1 MNFNYTENQK
11 MIADMVQQF
20 AKRKITPFVREWDDK
35 QYFPH
40 SLFQELGNLGLMG
53 ILVPEKYNG
62 SGFGYF
68 EYVTAIQELAIVDP
82 SIALSVAA
90 HNSLCT
96 GHILNHGNETQIN
109 NWVTKLASGQFL
121 GAWGLTEHNTGSD
134 AGGMSTTAVK
144 VGNEWV
150 LNGTKN
156 FITHGISADVYVII
170 ARTGNKGDSRG
181 MSAFIIDKSVEGIS
195 SGKKED
201 KLGMRAS
208 ETSEVI
214 LQDCHIPLDNI
225 IGDIGQGFIQSM
237 KILDGGRISIAALS
251 QGISMGAFKTAL
263 NYSKQREQ
271 FGKKISEFQA
281 ISFKLAD
288 MYKKIEASEMLIY
301 QAAQLKNQNKKVTKE
316 SALIPA
322 DLSEKVDK
330 LIEKRNNARMSK
342 NFSLADK
349 IREDLLSVGIIIKDS
364 GQETTWESSQK
375 LKIKKLKEL

>member
-1 MNFNYTENQK
+1 MNFSYTENQK
-11 MIADMVQQF
+11 MIAEMVQQF
-20 AKRKITPFVREWDDK
+20 AKHRITPFVREWDNK
-35 QYFPH
+35 QFFPC
-40 SLFQELGNLGLMG
+40 SLFKELGSLGLMG
-53 ILVPEKYNG
+53 VLVPEKYNG

-96 GHILNHGNETQIN
+96 GHILNHGNESQKKKWI
-109 NWVTKLASGQFL
+109 TKLASGKFL

-134 AGGMSTTAVK
+134 AGGMNTTAIK
-144 VGNEWV
+144 DGNEWV

-170 ARTGNKGDSRG
+170 ARTGKKGDSKG
-181 MSAFIIDKSVEGIS
+181 MSAFIIDKSVQGIS

-214 LQDCHIPLDNI
+214 LDECRIPLDNI

-263 NYSKQREQ
+263 KYSKQREQ
-271 FGKKISEFQA
+271 FGKKISQFQA

-301 QAAQLKNQNKKVTKE
+301 KAAQLKNKNKRVSKE
-316 SALIPA
+316 SAMAKFYASECCVEISSEAVQILGGYGYTKDFPA
-322 DLSEKVDK
+322 EKFYRDSK
-330 LIEKRNNARMSK
+330 LCTIGE
-342 NFSLADK
+342 
-349 IREDLLSVGIIIKDS
+349 G
-364 GQETTWESSQK
+364 TTQIQK
-375 LKIKKLKEL
+375 LVISKLLF